1 MFVDEYHDTSW
12 TRGRYPAAPPH
23 MLNPAKRLVFLFGN
37 LLAERDMIQHQTQKN
52 NHLRVVVVLKS
63 GVFRMMFIF
72 GFRRVVYN
80 FFIQK
85 LPL

>member
-12 TRGRYPAAPPH
+12 TRGRCPAAPPH
-23 MLNPAKRLVFLFGN
+23 MLNPAKRLVFIWKFVGG
-37 LLAERDMIQHQTQKN
+37 AGHDSAPGTKN